1 MSHLMIVIDEFAQL
15 KEQARQAMVSIK
27 EMARIGRS
35 LGIHLILSTQ
45 KPMGIIDEQIWA
57 NTSFH
62 ICMKVNSKQDSMEV
76 LHNDF
81 AYHLKEPGQFILQ
94 RQSCVKGHSFIFS
107 FFLFM
112 ECFSKCQFSDLTT
125 FMYFLCIS
133 ACCFFYV

>member
-1 MSHLMIVIDEFAQL
+1 MIVIDEFAQL

-94 RQSCVKGHSFIFS
+94 RQSCVKGHSFYLNEKEMIY
-107 FFLFM
+107 
-112 ECFSKCQFSDLTT
+112 QFVNDYDEVLYEKKET
-125 FMYFLCIS
+125 
-133 ACCFFYV
+133 